1 MINVDN
7 YYYRLQWDSRAKS
20 ARRKIIFRAGK
31 WVNWHPF
38 VGSVT
43 AAKHHARFLR
53 GFYLYDVVN
62 VEDSGLVVGVI
73 RG

>member
-1 MINVDN
+1 MTKRLTING
-7 YYYRLQWDSRAKS
+7 
-20 ARRKIIFRAGK
+20 FRAGK